1 MTIKINL
8 CKYKRIIQE
17 KPTSDFVCVTITN
30 SYTESID
37 TYKLT
42 ECILLSTVW
51 VPTLDSVTTT
61 STITQNGIQYN
72 FVFDN
77 DAYREYLKQYKE
89 SEEQRFKEF
98 EKDLHALYSDN
109 ICDSIRDM
117 MFHSVKTQVYNN
129 DLRKIKKG
137 YIKLSSE
144 FLKHD

>member
-1 MTIKINL
+1 M
-8 CKYKRIIQE
+8 
-17 KPTSDFVCVTITN
+17 
-30 SYTESID
+30 
-37 TYKLT
+37 
-42 ECILLSTVW
+42 
-51 VPTLDSVTTT
+51 DSVTTT